1 MEQQE
6 WVNYFRILYGRNP
19 SPQEFKAAKDANFPP
34 FTSQTQSPNQ
44 QPQHN
49 PSMQAQQPQQQA
61 TVPPG
66 MQFQQATP
74 AQQETKASNKFKVK
88 FNLELIIKVIVFIF
102 VGLLGYIIGYHLN

>member
-34 FTSQTQSPNQ
+34 FTSQTQSPN
-44 QPQHN
+44 
-49 PSMQAQQPQQQA
+49 QQPQQQA